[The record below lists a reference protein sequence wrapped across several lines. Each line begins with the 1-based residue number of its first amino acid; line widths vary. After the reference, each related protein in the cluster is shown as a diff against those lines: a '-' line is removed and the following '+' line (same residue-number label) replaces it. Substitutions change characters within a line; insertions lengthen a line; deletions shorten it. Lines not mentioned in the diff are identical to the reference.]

1 MAEMQRTKETAV
13 LLPVKA
19 KRVRTVA
26 QHKVQVRVRRIEVA
40 VIRADR
46 LEAVVRV
53 EAVVHQV

>member
-26 QHKVQVRVRRIEVA
+26 RHKVQVRRIEAA

-53 EAVVHQV
+53 EVAVHQV